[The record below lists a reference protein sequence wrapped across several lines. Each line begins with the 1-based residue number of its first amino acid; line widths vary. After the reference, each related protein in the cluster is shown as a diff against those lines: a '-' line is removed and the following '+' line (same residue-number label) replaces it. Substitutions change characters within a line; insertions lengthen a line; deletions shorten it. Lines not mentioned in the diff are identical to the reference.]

1 MSDELDNHINEETKH
16 TVIPINGLYE
26 NWFLD
31 YASYVILDRA
41 VPHINDGLKP
51 VQRRIMHSL
60 KEMDDGRFN
69 KAANV
74 IGNTM
79 KYHPHGDASIGDA
92 MVQIGQKDL
101 LIDCQGNWG
110 DPITGDSAAAPR
122 YIEARLSKFA
132 NEVVFN
138 SDTTIWQLS
147 YDGRN
152 NEPLTLPVKFPLL
165 LAQGAEGIAV
175 GLATKVMPHNFIELL
190 DASIEILQGG
200 KPNIL
205 PDFFTGG
212 MADFSAYNEGM
223 RGGKIRVRAKIT
235 EKDKKTLV
243 ITEIPYSTTT
253 GSVIDSILSAN
264 DKGKIKIKK
273 IEDNTAANVEIVI
286 QLAPGISP
294 DVTIDALYAFT
305 SCEVSISP
313 NTCIIK
319 DDKPQFL
326 TVNDILV
333 QNTENTKNLL
343 KQELEIKLH
352 ELQEKI
358 FFSSLLKIFIQEGMY
373 KNARYENS
381 ANFDAVVVELNILFA
396 PFKEQLYREILP
408 EDFKKLIDKPMS
420 SITRFDVKKADDQM
434 KALADEIKTVKNHL
448 RHLTDYAIAWFQRL
462 KDKYSKGR
470 ERKTEIRLFDRVEA
484 SKVALANVKLYL
496 NREDG
501 FIGTGLKKDEFVA
514 DCSDLDEVIVF
525 REDGHYTI
533 TKVADKTFVGKGII
547 YAAVFKKND
556 ERTIYN
562 AIYKDGASGVSY
574 IKRFAVMG
582 VTRDKEYEIT
592 KGTKGSRVLYFT
604 PNPNGEAEIVTVMLK
619 PHVKLKKVQFD
630 LDFADIAIKGRASQG
645 NIVSKYPI
653 KKILLKSKGVSTLAG
668 LKIWYDELLR
678 RLNVDGRGKY
688 LGEFDGDDKILQV
701 HKEGWYE
708 LSSFEL
714 SNHFDADL
722 LLIQKY
728 DPEKPFAVVH
738 YEGKAKN
745 YFIKRFVFEQI
756 GIGKKQTLISEETG
770 SKFLYL
776 TSNPAAALTVDVL
789 KGKTQIPETL
799 EIILADFIDVKGIKA
814 NGNRLSQH
822 DVKNIDISNHEEIE
836 LSLEEDSKEEESLA
850 TDKTEGDEGTGGSGT
865 VTADQESDKSADT
878 DETEDELDTAAD
890 DQSAENEVAESG
902 SSTVATEKKK
912 VEPADESVK
921 PVEDFAEPA
930 KDFAKPAKESAAYLV
945 KKQSEV
951 EKTVSAQE
959 SEQSEV
965 SVNPAKVLK
974 AKAAVPVAIKEEEKT
989 ADSSIEPVAEVVSEV
1004 KADTSKTDKQVAR
1017 VAPEVKESEVKAFS
1031 AKPEKPVVEAATEVP
1046 AAKSEKPAVEPE
1058 KIEPVVNTAV
1068 PRPKIKWETP
1078 ARPEPKTEALFGD
1091 DVVAKEPKKP
1101 TKSKSTDDAKSRVKK
1116 ESPQKKEV
1124 KLEITNPDDIQL
1136 GLF

>member
-1 MSDELDNHINEETKH
+1 MSDELDNNVNEETKH

-110 DPITGDSAAAPR
+110 DPVTGDSAAAPR

-175 GLATKVMPHNFIELL
+175 GLATKVMPHNFVELL
-190 DASIEILQGG
+190 DASIEILRGNR
-200 KPNIL
+200 PNIM

-223 RGGKIRVRAKIT
+223 RGGKVRVRAKIT

-326 TVNDILV
+326 SVNDILE
-333 QNTENTKNLL
+333 QNTRNTKDLL

-352 ELQEKI
+352 ELMEKI

-373 KNARYENS
+373 KHPDYENS
-381 ANFDAVVVELNILFA
+381 GNFETVVGVLNVLFA
-396 PFKEQLYREILP
+396 PFKDHLYREILP
-408 EDFKKLIDKPMS
+408 EDLKKLIDKPMS

-434 KALADEIKTVKNHL
+434 KALSDEIKVVKNHL

-462 KDKYSKGR
+462 KDKYGKGR

-484 SKVALANVKLYL
+484 SKVALANVKVYM

-501 FIGTGLKKDEFVA
+501 FVGTGLKKDEFIA
-514 DCSDLDEVIVF
+514 DCDLDYIIVF
-525 REDGHYTI
+525 REDGKCI
-533 TKVADKTFVGKGII
+533 ISKVADKQFVGKGII
-547 YAAVFKKND
+547 HAQVFKKND
-556 ERTIYN
+556 DRTIYN
-562 AIYKDGASGVSY
+562 LIYKDAASGVSY

-582 VTRDKEYEIT
+582 VTRDKEYDL
-592 KGTKGSRVLYFT
+592 TKGSKGSKILYFT
-604 PNPNGEAEIVTVMLK
+604 ANPNGEAEIITVLLK
-619 PHVKLKKVQFD
+619 PHSKLKKLQFD
-630 LDFADIAIKGRASQG
+630 IDFADIAIKGRASQG
-645 NIVSKYPI
+645 NIVSKYPV
-653 KKILLKSKGVSTLAG
+653 KKVLLKSKGVSTLSG
-668 LKIWYDELLR
+668 LKIWYDSLLK

-688 LGEFDGDDKILQV
+688 LGEFDGDDRILQV
-701 HKEGWYE
+701 HRNGWYE

-714 SNHFDADL
+714 SNHFDDDL
-722 LLIQKY
+722 ILIQKFNA
-728 DPEKPFAVVH
+728 EKPFAVVQF
-738 YEGKAKN
+738 EGKAKN
-745 YFIKRFVFEQI
+745 YFIKRFVFEAI
-756 GIGKKQTLISEETG
+756 AIGKKQSLISEETG
-770 SKFLYL
+770 SKFMYL
-776 TSNPAAALTVDVL
+776 TSNPAATLSVDVL

-799 EIILADFIDVKGIKA
+799 EIVLADFIDLKGIKA

-822 DVKNIDISNHEEIE
+822 EVQEIRISNNEEIE
-836 LSLEEDSKEEESLA
+836 LSLDEETGSGDNLTEGNESEKPGLLLSDEAEDSGNNEEDIDDNVADSNDEVEISDVVVQKGEAQLSEHTTALKEAEEVLGTEKIVDEGKTAAPVKKSWKS
-850 TDKTEGDEGTGGSGT
+850 DKTPVVKKTAEIRRDIPQPEEIEIEDVPAKSGT
-865 VTADQESDKSADT
+865 EEAIATQAVNTETKPQKTTIDPAAAPSD
-878 DETEDELDTAAD
+878 TEI
-890 DQSAENEVAESG
+890 SAESVIA
-902 SSTVATEKKK
+902 KKL
-912 VEPADESVK
+912 A
-921 PVEDFAEPA
+921 
-930 KDFAKPAKESAAYLV
+930 
-945 KKQSEV
+945 
-951 EKTVSAQE
+951 
-959 SEQSEV
+959 
-965 SVNPAKVLK
+965 
-974 AKAAVPVAIKEEEKT
+974 AKAAK
-989 ADSSIEPVAEVVSEV
+989 
-1004 KADTSKTDKQVAR
+1004 
-1017 VAPEVKESEVKAFS
+1017 
-1031 AKPEKPVVEAATEVP
+1031 
-1046 AAKSEKPAVEPE
+1046 
-1058 KIEPVVNTAV
+1058 
-1068 PRPKIKWETP
+1068 
-1078 ARPEPKTEALFGD
+1078 
-1091 DVVAKEPKKP
+1091 PKKAE
-1101 TKSKSTDDAKSRVKK
+1101 DAKSRVTK
-1116 ESPQKKEV
+1116 ENKSTKDI
-1124 KLEITNPDDIQL
+1124 KLEITNPEDVDIDDKGQL

>member
-1 MSDELDNHINEETKH
+1 MIEEEEDNLNKENAAEETKH
-16 TVIPINGLYE
+16 VITPINGLYE

-110 DPITGDSAAAPR
+110 DPITGDSAAAAR

-132 NEVVFN
+132 NDVVFN
-138 SDTTIWQLS
+138 PDTTVWQLS

-152 NEPLTLPVKFPLL
+152 NEPITLPVKFPLL

-175 GLATKVMPHNFIELL
+175 GLATKVMPHNFLELL

-200 KPNIL
+200 RPNIL

-253 GSVIDSILSAN
+253 GSVIDSVLSAN

-286 QLAPGISP
+286 HLAPGISP

-313 NTCIIK
+313 NTCVIK

-326 TVNDILV
+326 SVNDILG
-333 QNTENTKNLL
+333 QNTQHTKSLL
-343 KQELEIKLH
+343 KLELEIKLH

-373 KNARYENS
+373 KNAEYENS
-381 ANFDAVVVELNILFA
+381 ANFDTVVDVLHLLFE
-396 PFKEQLYREILP
+396 PFKPDLYREIQA

-420 SITRFDVKKADDQM
+420 SITRFDVKKADDHM
-434 KALADEIKTVKNHL
+434 KALADEIKVVKNHL
-448 RHLTDYAIAWFQRL
+448 RHLTDYAIAWFQKLR
-462 KDKYSKGR
+462 DKYGKGR

-484 SKVALANVKLYL
+484 SKVALANVKLYM

-501 FIGTGLKKDEFVA
+501 FIGTGLKKDEFIA
-514 DCSDLDEVIVF
+514 DCSDLDEIIVF
-525 REDGHYTI
+525 REDGKCVI
-533 TKVADKTFVGKGII
+533 TKVADKTFVGKGILH
-547 YAAVFKKND
+547 AQVFKKND
-556 ERTIYN
+556 ERTVYN
-562 AIYKDGASGVSY
+562 MIYKDGASGVSY
-574 IKRFAVMG
+574 IKRFAVVG
-582 VTRDKEYEIT
+582 VTRDKEYDL
-592 KGTKGSRVLYFT
+592 TKGSKGSKVLYFT
-604 PNPNGEAEIVTVMLK
+604 ANPNGEAEVVTIQLK
-619 PHVKLKKVQFD
+619 PHTKLKKLQFD
-630 LDFADIAIKGRASQG
+630 IDYAEVSIKGRGSQG

-653 KKILLKSKGVSTLAG
+653 KKVLLKTKGVSTLSG
-668 LKIWYDELLR
+668 LKIWYDDLLR

-722 LLIQKY
+722 ILIQKF

-745 YFIKRFVFEQI
+745 YFIKRFVFEPI
-756 GIGKKQTLISEETG
+756 AIGKKLSLISEENG

-776 TSNPAAALTVDVL
+776 SSNPEALLTVNVL

-799 EIILADFIDVKGIKA
+799 EIVLAEFIDVKGIKA
-814 NGNRLSQH
+814 NGNRLTQH
-822 DVKNIDISNHEEIE
+822 EVKDLQISKHEE
-836 LSLEEDSKEEESLA
+836 SQPAAEEAKASAPVPVEEEGTDEEGAVGNETDSPGQFEASGGADA
-850 TDKTEGDEGTGGSGT
+850 TEEQEVA
-865 VTADQESDKSADT
+865 VTNREAPVADQEVLV
-878 DETEDELDTAAD
+878 EDQELEAPKK
-890 DQSAENEVAESG
+890 
-902 SSTVATEKKK
+902 TEKK
-912 VEPADESVK
+912 PFSNK
-921 PVEDFAEPA
+921 PVADKPVVDKPAVDKPHIENKRDTEKTASEKPVAQQPVTPKADVWKKKDPAAKVIEKKTNEENTPVKEQKPA
-930 KDFAKPAKESAAYLV
+930 KD
-945 KKQSEV
+945 
-951 EKTVSAQE
+951 
-959 SEQSEV
+959 
-965 SVNPAKVLK
+965 
-974 AKAAVPVAIKEEEKT
+974 
-989 ADSSIEPVAEVVSEV
+989 
-1004 KADTSKTDKQVAR
+1004 
-1017 VAPEVKESEVKAFS
+1017 
-1031 AKPEKPVVEAATEVP
+1031 
-1046 AAKSEKPAVEPE
+1046 
-1058 KIEPVVNTAV
+1058 
-1068 PRPKIKWETP
+1068 
-1078 ARPEPKTEALFGD
+1078 
-1091 DVVAKEPKKP
+1091 
-1101 TKSKSTDDAKSRVKK
+1101 
-1116 ESPQKKEV
+1116 V
-1124 KLEITNPDDIQL
+1124 KLEITNPGDIDIDDKGQTK
-1136 GLF
+1136 LF